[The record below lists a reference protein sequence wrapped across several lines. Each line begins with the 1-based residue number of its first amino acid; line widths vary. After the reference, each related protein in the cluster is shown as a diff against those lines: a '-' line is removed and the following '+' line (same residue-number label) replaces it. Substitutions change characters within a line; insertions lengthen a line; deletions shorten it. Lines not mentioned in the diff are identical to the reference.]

1 MKPYTIQLFDAN
13 SHPTVA
19 GGWPSKNLDS
29 SFEKLSNELTM
40 NSYRGACAVGI
51 WGLECYAHRAF
62 FELCRK
68 NANLVP
74 IAGYFPESASAV
86 LGDLKAIRKTG
97 YRGIKIHPRD
107 PPIDLRE
114 PRVVKTF
121 QAAAQLEL
129 PIFLCT
135 YFHSTTESYPVRDPL
150 YDIAAL
156 LQKAPRT
163 RVLLVHGGDVNLL
176 RFAELVRFNP
186 RLLLDLSMTFM
197 KYQGSSLDMD
207 IRFLFERFD
216 TRICIGTDFPEYTHH
231 EVRKRFVEM
240 SRGLAREKAD
250 NIAFR
255 NIEDFLKL

>member
-1 MKPYTIQLFDAN
+1 MKPYSIQLFDAN

-19 GGWPSKNLDS
+19 GGWPSKDLDS
-29 SFEKLSNELTM
+29 SFKKLSSELTA
-40 NSYRGACAVGI
+40 NHYRGACAVGV
-51 WGLECYAHRAF
+51 WGLECYAHGAF
-62 FELCRK
+62 LELCRK

-74 IAGYFPESASAV
+74 IAGYFPQNASAIQGE
-86 LGDLKAIRKTG
+86 LTDIRKTG

-107 PPIDLRE
+107 PHIDLRD
-114 PRVVKTF
+114 PRLVDTF

-129 PIFLCT
+129 AIFLCT
-135 YFHSTTESYPVRDPL
+135 YFHSTAESYPVHDPL

-156 LQKAPRT
+156 LQEAPRA

-176 RFAELVRFNP
+176 RYAELVRFNP

-197 KYQGSSLDMD
+197 KYRGSSLDLD

-216 TRICIGTDFPEYTHH
+216 RKICVGTDFPEYTHQ
-231 EVRKRFVEM
+231 EVRERFVEM
-240 SRGLAREKAD
+240 SRGLATDKAE

-255 NIEDFLKL
+255 NIEDFLKP